1 MTASAARRVGSAAPT
16 AVLSVSLLVLVG
28 LGLAP
33 RFGFYR
39 TVTVLSG
46 SMTPTFARGDVIVV
60 TPEPL
65 RAVRAGQVITYE
77 IPIGDRHTETHRVIR
92 VDRAGRR
99 PIVVT
104 KGDANRSAD
113 PWRAVL
119 HGDTAWRYRFRV
131 PFIGYAILAL
141 RERFVYQVAVLLL
154 PALLA
159 AYALFTIWRA
169 PSGRSRRLG
178 TSSRA

>member
-1 MTASAARRVGSAAPT
+1 VALGS
-16 AVLSVSLLVLVG
+16 SLLVLIA

-33 RFGFYR
+33 RLGFYR

-46 SMTPTFARGDVIVV
+46 SMTPTFARGDLIVV
-60 TPEPL
+60 TPEPFRAL
-65 RAVRAGQVITYE
+65 RVGQVITYE

-92 VDRAGRR
+92 LERAGRR
-99 PIVVT
+99 PVVVT

-113 PWRAVL
+113 PWRASL
-119 HGDTAWRYRFRV
+119 HGDTAWRYRFRI
-131 PFIGYAILAL
+131 PFLGYAILAL
-141 RERFVYQVAVLLL
+141 RAKFVYRAAVLLL

-159 AYALFTIWRA
+159 VYALFKIWRT
-169 PSGRSRRLG
+169 SGRSDRLR